1 MNNTVPFKAL
11 IAGKNNFC
19 IVDTARL
26 APNRFFQEVLQYLSV
41 VLSSKKQG
49 DEATMN
55 SAIDI
60 LNGLSFYNGLEWNQ
74 INIPDYVHT
83 VPEEPER
90 ELSLAWEV
98 LRDGR
103 YFFTVVIITTKENNF
118 NYIIY

>member
-41 VLSSKKQG
+41 VLSFKKQ
-49 DEATMN
+49 DEETTMN

-60 LNGLSFYNGLEWNQ
+60 LNGLSFYNELEWNQ
-74 INIPDYVHT
+74 INIPDCVHT
-83 VPEEPER
+83 LPEEPER

-98 LRDGR
+98 LRGGCH
-103 YFFTVVIITTKENNF
+103 FFTVVIITTKENNF

>member
-1 MNNTVPFKAL
+1 MNNTIPFKAL

-19 IVDTARL
+19 IVDTVRL

-60 LNGLSFYNGLEWNQ
+60 LNRLSFYNELEWNQ
-74 INIPDYVHT
+74 INIPDCVHT
-83 VPEEPER
+83 LPEEPER
-90 ELSLAWEV
+90 ELSLAWKV
-98 LRDGR
+98 LRGGCH
-103 YFFTVVIITTKENNF
+103 FFTVVIITTKENNF

>member
-49 DEATMN
+49 DEAAMN

-83 VPEEPER
+83 VPEEPGR

-103 YFFTVVIITTKENNF
+103 YFFTVVIITTKENSF

>member
-1 MNNTVPFKAL
+1 MNNTIPFKSL

-19 IVDTARL
+19 IVGTVRL

-49 DEATMN
+49 EEATMN

-83 VPEEPER
+83 LPEEPER